1 MNGVRRMEAF
11 RMELLIVAK
20 KEFADQITSRRFIA
34 VLGVMLIFSAISFYQ
49 GVEEFMRDYR
59 MFESGSVGGDVPRP
73 SIVQI
78 FGFFGSAGILTFGG
92 ILGMLMGFDLIT
104 REKESGSLKTL
115 LSHPVFRDQIINGKA
130 LGAFA
135 ALCVVVALTLII
147 ALGILT
153 MKGFIPSLDDLI
165 AILKFGLIT
174 LAYLFTFFSIAL
186 FTSTTAKNSS
196 SSLLMAFAIFLVLT
210 IAMPMIS
217 TFVADIVVGR
227 PPEISHPSPPPL
239 QSSENVETSQEW
251 QEYRQRMQE
260 YEQKMNEYYE
270 RKRAI
275 QEFFFVLSPSTN
287 YLSLVSSLSERS
299 FMPFGA
305 KDPMKNVVGF
315 VVLPLVF
322 FAASYVRFLRMEIT

>member
-1 MNGVRRMEAF
+1 
-11 RMELLIVAK
+11 
-20 KEFADQITSRRFIA
+20 
-34 VLGVMLIFSAISFYQ
+34 MLIFSAISFYQ
-49 GVEEFMRDYR
+49 GAEEFVREYR
-59 MFESGSVGGDVPRP
+59 MFESGSVGGDIPKP
-73 SIVQI
+73 SIIRI

-135 ALCVVVALTLII
+135 ALCIVVALTLVI

-186 FTSTTAKNSS
+186 FASTTARNSS
-196 SSLLMAFAIFLVLT
+196 SSLLIAFAIFLILT
-210 IAMPMIS
+210 IAMPMLS
-217 TFVADIVVGR
+217 TFVADAVVGS
-227 PPEISHPSPPPL
+227 PPEISHPSPPPP
-239 QSSENVETSQEW
+239 QSGENTGTSQEW
-251 QEYRQRMQE
+251 QYKQRMQE
-260 YEQKMNEYYE
+260 YEQRMNEYYE
-270 RKRAI
+270 RKRAV

-299 FMPFGA
+299 FMPFGV
-305 KDPMKNVVGF
+305 KDPVKNVVGF
-315 VVLPLVF
+315 VILPLIF
-322 FAASYVRFLRMEIT
+322 FAASYVKFLRMEIT